1 VPQQRLWQAVEA
13 LAVSA
18 EPIQE
23 RLYSAG
29 MALAPLLPADFEDAD
44 RPEFVGVTT
53 ALAAKE
59 ASGEEG
65 TLKATTAA
73 MSDEDA
79 VEVAARI
86 FALDAA
92 YRPLT

>member
-29 MALAPLLPADFEDAD
+29 MALAPLLPGDFEDTD
-44 RPEFVGVTT
+44 QPEFVGVMSALT
-53 ALAAKE
+53 ARE

-65 TLKATTAA
+65 ALKATTAA
-73 MSDEDA
+73 MGDEDA

-86 FALDAA
+86 FALDAT
-92 YRPLT
+92 YRPLI

>member
-1 VPQQRLWQAVEA
+1 MQA

-18 EPIQE
+18 EPVQD

-29 MALAPLLPADFEDAD
+29 LALAPLLPGDFKDAD
-44 RPEFVGVTT
+44 QPEFVGVMAALT
-53 ALAAKE
+53 ARK

-65 TLKATTAA
+65 SLKATAAA

-79 VEVAARI
+79 VKVAARI
-86 FALDAA
+86 FALDAI